1 MNTDETEKFVS
12 DIKGD
17 LLEINELPVSDHG
30 VRYEQLHRN
39 LEVAL
44 STIDG
49 L

>member
-1 MNTDETEKFVS
+1 MNAVETEKFVS
-12 DIKGD
+12 DIKD
-17 LLEINELPVSDHG
+17 ALLEIKGLPVPEHG

>member
-1 MNTDETEKFVS
+1 MNADETEKFVS
-12 DIKGD
+12 DIKD
-17 LLEINELPVSDHG
+17 ALLEIDGLPVLDHG

-39 LEVAL
+39 LDAAL